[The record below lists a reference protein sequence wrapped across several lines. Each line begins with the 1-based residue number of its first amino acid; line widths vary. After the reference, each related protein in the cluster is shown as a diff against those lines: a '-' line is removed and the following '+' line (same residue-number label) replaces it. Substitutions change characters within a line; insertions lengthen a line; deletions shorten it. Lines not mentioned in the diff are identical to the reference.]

1 MDNGQFKSTMPVNC
15 PLSFVI
21 CKLKAM
27 SNFLKEVGQPIVYKV
42 INPLI
47 QFFVKV
53 GVTPNVVTAIGFIM
67 NILVAVIFIYGASA
81 ARGDLSYVGWGGVA
95 ILVAGLFD
103 MIDGR
108 LARVGK
114 MESRFGAML
123 DSVLDRY
130 SEMVMFLG
138 ICYYLVAQNYFL
150 SSLFAFIAMIGSL
163 MVSYVRARAE
173 GLGIECK
180 NGLMQRPE
188 RILLVG
194 ISAIL
199 CGILKEYT
207 GEFKTTVMGIPI
219 FESITVFT
227 LPIIALAIL
236 SNWTAVQRL
245 MEAKKAL
252 DKMDSEKKQNGIY
265 MKKGRAEVKSNILNS

>member
-1 MDNGQFKSTMPVNC
+1 M
-15 PLSFVI
+15 
-21 CKLKAM
+21 A
-27 SNFLKEVGQPIVYKV
+27 NFLKDVGQPIVYKAL
-42 INPLI
+42 NPLI
-47 QFFVKV
+47 HFFVKV
-53 GVTPNVVTAIGFIM
+53 GVTPNGVTAIGFII
-67 NILVAVIFIYGASA
+67 NIAAAIVFIYGASA
-81 ARGDLSYVGWGGVA
+81 ARGDLSYVGWGGA
-95 ILVAGLFD
+95 IILLAGLFD

-114 MESRFGAML
+114 MESRFGAMF

-180 NGLMQRPE
+180 SGLMQRPE
-188 RILLVG
+188 RILLIG

-199 CGILKEYT
+199 CGLLEEYT
-207 GEFKTTVMGIPI
+207 GEFKTTLVGTDIPI

-227 LPIIALAIL
+227 FPIVVLAIL

-245 MEAKKAL
+245 LESKKAL
-252 DKMDSEKKQNGIY
+252 DKMDSEKK
-265 MKKGRAEVKSNILNS
+265 

>member
-1 MDNGQFKSTMPVNC
+1 
-15 PLSFVI
+15 
-21 CKLKAM
+21 M

-53 GVTPNVVTAIGFIM
+53 GITPNVVTTLGFLI
-67 NILVAVIFIYGASA
+67 NIVAAVIFIYGASA
-81 ARGDLSYVGWGGVA
+81 ARGDLSYVGWGGFA

-114 MESRFGAML
+114 MESRFGAMY

-130 SEMVMFLG
+130 SELVMFLG
-138 ICYYLVAQNYFL
+138 ICYYLVAQSYFL

-173 GLGIECK
+173 GMGIECK
-180 NGLMQRPE
+180 TGLMQRPE
-188 RILLVG
+188 RILIIG

-199 CGILKEYT
+199 CGVLEDYT
-207 GEFKTTVMGIPI
+207 GEFKTTLAGTNIPI

-227 LPIIALAIL
+227 IPIVILAVL
-236 SNWTAVQRL
+236 SNVTAVQRL
-245 MEAKKAL
+245 IESKKAL
-252 DKMDSEKKQNGIY
+252 DKLDSEKK
-265 MKKGRAEVKSNILNS
+265 